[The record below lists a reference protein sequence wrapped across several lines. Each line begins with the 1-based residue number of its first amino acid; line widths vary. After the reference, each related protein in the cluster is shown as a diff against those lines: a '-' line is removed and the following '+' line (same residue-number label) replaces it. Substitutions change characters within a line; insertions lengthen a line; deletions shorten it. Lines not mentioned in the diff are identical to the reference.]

1 MSKGDLVLSI
11 RIEKG
16 DKLDEFIKLLED
28 IQERAMRS
36 CVELVAGSNFEI
48 IFLDKKYDKEEQ

>member
-16 DKLDEFIKLLED
+16 DKFDEFIKLLED
-28 IQERAMRS
+28 IQERVMRS